1 MMYLRLHEN
10 GPEFPIGHDL
20 LLGLT
25 RALKRRTS
33 YPDLVTA
40 LLELRI
46 PSLTKELLGVRALET
61 GHMDHL
67 WESGDP
73 NIRRALLSELSL
85 IHI

>member
-20 LLGLT
+20 LLGLA

-46 PSLTKELLGVRALET
+46 P
-61 GHMDHL
+61 
-67 WESGDP
+67 P
-73 NIRRALLSELSL
+73 
-85 IHI
+85 

>member
-33 YPDLVTA
+33 
-40 LLELRI
+40 
-46 PSLTKELLGVRALET
+46 
-61 GHMDHL
+61 
-67 WESGDP
+67 
-73 NIRRALLSELSL
+73 
-85 IHI
+85 

>member
-20 LLGLT
+20 LLGLA

-46 PSLTKELLGVRALET
+46 PSLTKELLGARALET
-61 GHMDHL
+61 GQGQPAFVRCRDAMV
-67 WESGDP
+67 SVRQGCS
-73 NIRRALLSELSL
+73 RA
-85 IHI
+85 